1 MAGAAHQQ
9 TAAVLRLQ
17 SDLKAIKTEPPDGCS
32 ASPHSDDNL
41 FVWSATI
48 FGPDETAWEGACALC
63 LARAPLDVSRA
74 PNHHSRRDA
83 TLTIAHHFCH
93 LENARPASAAPR
105 TSSSLAQTA
114 TTRLGA
120 VKISTRLE
128 SHDETWGLVCTAV
141 RLYFPHAQLPTS
153 PLQAASSPCA

>member
-1 MAGAAHQQ
+1 M
-9 TAAVLRLQ
+9 
-17 SDLKAIKTEPPDGCS
+17 
-32 ASPHSDDNL
+32 
-41 FVWSATI
+41 
-48 FGPDETAWEGACALC
+48 EGACALC

-83 TLTIAHHFCH
+83 TSIAHP
-93 LENARPASAAPR
+93 LSSRERSTRLRRAPNLLIARPDR
-105 TSSSLAQTA
+105 

-153 PLQAASSPCA
+153 LSRRRLLLRMTFGEQYPKPPRVRFTSEVFHPNVYSDGTLCMDIIQDQWSYILACAPS